1 MAVGGQI
8 QAAGG
13 VIRRPGPAGLAELT
27 VVHRPRYDDWSW
39 PKGKLDEDE
48 SFEEAALREVEE
60 ETGLVCRLVRPYGWT
75 TYLDRKGR
83 EKIVRYWLMERTDG
97 TFRPSAEVDEL
108 RWLTVDEAL
117 RVLTYERDRALLR
130 ENPLD

>member
-8 QAAGG
+8 RAAGG
-13 VIRRPGPAGLAELT
+13 VICRPGPRGLAEIT

-48 SFEEAALREVEE
+48 SYEEAALREVEE

-75 TYLDRKGR
+75 AYLDRKGR
-83 EKIVRYWLMERTDG
+83 EKIVRYWLMEPTDG
-97 TFRPSAEVDEL
+97 TFRPSSEVDEL